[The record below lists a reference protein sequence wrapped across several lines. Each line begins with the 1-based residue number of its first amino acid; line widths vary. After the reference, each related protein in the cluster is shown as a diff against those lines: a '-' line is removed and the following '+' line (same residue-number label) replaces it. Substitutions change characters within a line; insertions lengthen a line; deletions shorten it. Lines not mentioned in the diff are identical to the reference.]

1 MKTPILG
8 SSYVARSVNAAD
20 NRMVNLFPEI
30 IPEGGKEPAFL
41 SRCPGLTLYYDT
53 GAGADVYIR
62 GVHAMNNG
70 TAGQRLFYVL
80 GQQLY
85 YLDDPGTG
93 GTFVGNIGGGNTYP
107 NVQMVDNGTQLFIL
121 TGGPEAYIYDTS
133 TSALTKIVTADP
145 DFPGAN
151 SVTYLDGYF
160 VINKGNSQKVY
171 VSALLDGL
179 SWDPLYFA
187 SAEGSPDFVIAVIAI
202 NKELWVLGESSTEVW
217 YNAGTAGFPFAPIQG
232 SFNEVGCSALRS
244 VAKLDNSV
252 FWLGRDSRGEGII
265 YRSHGYQAQRIST
278 HAIEWQIQQYSRVD
292 DAVAWTYQQ
301 DGHLFYVLNFPTADA
316 TWVYDVATQAWH
328 ERASWDG
335 TSFHRHIANCAAF
348 YGPDSGATRPTGQ
361 TIVGDNNG
369 VLYVLD
375 PDAYSDNGTESK
387 WLRSWR
393 ALPPGATNFKRT
405 AHHSLQIDFESG
417 VGTAE
422 SPSPTASL
430 RWSDDG
436 GHNWTSGTSISMGAN
451 DNDRRRVIWR
461 RLGMTRK
468 LRDRVYEVSGQA
480 QTKVYI
486 MGAELLMSPTNA

>member
-1 MKTPILG
+1 VKTPILG
-8 SSYVARSVNAAD
+8 SAYVARSVNAAD
-20 NRMVNLFPEI
+20 NRMVNLYPEI

-41 SRCPGLTLYYDT
+41 RRTPGLSLYYDS
-53 GAGADVYIR
+53 GSAGVYIR
-62 GVHAMNNG
+62 GVHAMNVGG
-70 TAGQRLFYVL
+70 TGQRLFFVL

-85 YLDDPGTG
+85 SITAPGG
-93 GTFVGNIGGGNTYP
+93 PPTFIGNIGGSNTAA
-107 NVQMVDNGTQLFIL
+107 NVHMADNGTQLFVL
-121 TGGPEAYIYDTS
+121 TGGPIAYIYDTS
-133 TSALTKIVTADP
+133 TSTLSLITDA

-151 SVTYLDGYF
+151 SVTYLDGFF
-160 VINKGNSQKVY
+160 VINQGNTQKIW

-179 SWDPLYFA
+179 SWDALDFA

-202 NKELWVLGESSTEVW
+202 NRELWVLGESSTEVW
-217 YNAGTAGFPFAPIQG
+217 YNAGTSGFPFAPIPG

-252 FWLGRDSRGEGII
+252 FWLGRDSRGDGII

-316 TWVYDVATQAWH
+316 TWVYDVATGAWH

-335 TSFHRHIANCAAF
+335 TDFHRHIANCATF
-348 YGPDSGATRPTGQ
+348 YAPMSGAVRERGQ
-361 TIVGDNNG
+361 TIVGDNDG
-369 VLYVLD
+369 KLYVLD
-375 PDAYSDNGTESK
+375 PDTYSDNGVESK

-393 ALPPGATNFKRT
+393 ALPPGATNFKRA

-436 GHNWTSGTSISMGAN
+436 GHNWSGGVSVSMGNAAEQSK
-451 DNDRRRVIWR
+451 RVIWR
-461 RLGMTRK
+461 RLGMTMK

-480 QTKVYI
+480 QTKVFI
-486 MGAELLMSPTNA
+486 MGAELIVSPTNA